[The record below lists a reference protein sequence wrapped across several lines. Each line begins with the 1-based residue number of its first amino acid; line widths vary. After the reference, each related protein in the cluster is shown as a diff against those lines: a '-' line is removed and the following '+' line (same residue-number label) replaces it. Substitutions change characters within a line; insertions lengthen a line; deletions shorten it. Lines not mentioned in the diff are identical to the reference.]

1 MPEGS
6 RLRRNPDVSWRSID
20 GQAVLI
26 HNREGE
32 IQVLNEIG
40 TYIWEHLEEDELALA
55 RNIVREYE
63 VTLDE
68 ALGDLREFIGELK
81 VSGAVV
87 EEVRPDGDLS

>member
-6 RLRRNPDVSWRSID
+6 RAKRNPDVAWRSIE

-40 TYIWEHLEEDELALA
+40 TYIWEHLEEDEASLA
-55 RNIVREYE
+55 RNISMEYE

-68 ALGDLREFIGELK
+68 ALKDVREFLNTLK
-81 VSGAVV
+81 ASGALV
-87 EEVRPDGDLS
+87 EEILPHGDPS